1 MLSKR
6 IIALILCAVITVFA
20 FSSCNSSDATSSDT
34 DVPSGEINATGDSG
48 NKDTDKNA
56 TDGGSLDNGGDEQFT
71 EKLPGAESDMD
82 STEDGSTDENGT
94 GDGSTDEGGTENSSD
109 EQPTEKPTD
118 VPIDR
123 DAHTDEDNNG
133 KCDDCGI
140 SVLVVFD
147 FYAINDLHGKF
158 DDSDTQ
164 IGVDELSTYFAEA
177 YKTDDNVILLSS
189 GDMWQGSF
197 ESNSTKGL
205 IITDWMNEL
214 DFAAMTLG
222 NHEYDWGEEYIRN
235 NAELAQFPILAIN
248 IYERDTNEKVDYVQS
263 SVLIEQGGMK
273 IGIIGAIGDCYSSI
287 SGDKVEDVY
296 FKTGSALT
304 ELVKAESEKLRE
316 EGADYIVYSIHG
328 GYGSNSSAS
337 VISSQTISYYYDPS
351 LSRDGYVDLVFEGHT
366 HKSYAF
372 VDEYGVYHLQGGG
385 DNAGITHVEVRLN
398 YANGNEKVSVAE
410 FVKSSRYENFDDHP
424 IVDELLVKY
433 ADAVDAGKE
442 VLGQNSRRRSSSEL
456 KALVAQLYYDAGIE
470 RWGDK
475 YALALGGGFI
485 SVRSP
490 YDLAAGEVKYSDL
503 NSLLP
508 FDNQLVLC
516 SIKGRDLKNKFFET
530 NNSNYYIA
538 YGDYGASIRNN
549 IDYNATY
556 YIITDTYCSSYA
568 YNNLTVID
576 YYDAGVFA
584 RDLVADY
591 IQAGGFE

>member
-6 IIALILCAVITVFA
+6 MIALILCAVITLFSL
-20 FSSCNSSDATSSDT
+20 SSCNSFDALVGESDT
-34 DVPSGEINATGDSG
+34 PSVNTDSTGGETNGTDEGVGNATGG
-48 NKDTDKNA
+48 A
-56 TDGGSLDNGGDEQFT
+56 TDGGSTDGGET
-71 EKLPGAESDMD
+71 
-82 STEDGSTDENGT
+82 
-94 GDGSTDEGGTENSSD
+94 
-109 EQPTEKPTD
+109 PTEKPTD
-118 VPIDR
+118 APIDR
-123 DAHTDEDNNG
+123 DAHTDEDNDG
-133 KCDDCGI
+133 SCDDCGI
-140 SVLVVFD
+140 SVIITFD
-147 FYAINDLHGKF
+147 FYALNDLHGKF
-158 DDSDTQ
+158 DDTDSQ
-164 IGVDELSTYFAEA
+164 GGVDELSTYLANA
-177 YKTDDNVILLSS
+177 YNTDDNVILLSS

-214 DFAAMTLG
+214 DFVSMTLG
-222 NHEYDWGEEYIRN
+222 NHEYDWGEESIKAN
-235 NAELAQFPILAIN
+235 VALAEFPFLAIN
-248 IYERDTNEKVDYVQS
+248 IYERDTNERVDYVQS
-263 SVLIEQGGMK
+263 SVLVERGGMK

-296 FKTGSALT
+296 FKTGAALT
-304 ELVKAESEKLRE
+304 ELVKAESEKLRA

-328 GYGSNSSAS
+328 GFGSNSSAS
-337 VISSQTISYYYDPS
+337 MVQTSSLRGYYDAS
-351 LSRDGYVDLVFEGHT
+351 LSKDGYVDLVFEGHT

-372 VDEYGVYHLQGGG
+372 EDEYGVPHLQNGG
-385 DNAGITHVEVRLN
+385 DNSGISHVEVRLN
-398 YANGNEKVSVAE
+398 FANGYDRVSVSEIIKPSRYANLE
-410 FVKSSRYENFDDHP
+410 DHP
-424 IVDELLVKY
+424 IVDELLQKY
-433 ADAVDAGKE
+433 ADQVDAGKL
-442 VLGQNSRRRSSSEL
+442 VLGQNSRLRNSTEI
-456 KALVAQLYYDAGIE
+456 KNLVADLYYEAGIE

-475 YALALGGGFI
+475 YDIALGGGFI

-568 YNNLTVID
+568 YNNLTVVD
-576 YYDAGVFA
+576 YYDAGVYA
-584 RDLVADY
+584 RDLIADY
-591 IQAGGFE
+591 IRAGGLQ